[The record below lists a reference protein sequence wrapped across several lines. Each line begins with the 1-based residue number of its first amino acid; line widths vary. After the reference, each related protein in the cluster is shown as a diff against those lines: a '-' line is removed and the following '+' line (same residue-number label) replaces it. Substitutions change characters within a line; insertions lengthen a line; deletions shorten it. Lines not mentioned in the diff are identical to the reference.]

1 MGELYA
7 AGIFAG
13 IMRSA
18 AWIAA
23 TDIRSQSTTG
33 NTFVSSRMKKRSDV
47 CWLRQPAFAKS
58 YDELRD

>member
-1 MGELYA
+1 
-7 AGIFAG
+7 
-13 IMRSA
+13 MRSA